1 MEELME
7 ELQTAERQGFFARIF
22 GKRGEDEYEEYETT
36 DGREVPGSYLRVH
49 TTQYT
54 VRIRRQVVA
63 FEDAVAAAD
72 GLKRGE
78 QQILNL
84 TSADPSLRER
94 IKDFLAGVN
103 YAQEGTW
110 EEVGEH
116 VFVLAPRFALV
127 EAAPP
132 TPRMTAAQN

>member
-1 MEELME
+1 MEELE
-7 ELQTAERQGFFARIF
+7 TTEKQGFFARLF
-22 GKRGEDEYEEYETT
+22 GRHRDEEYEDYEFEEPTRSSS
-36 DGREVPGSYLRVH
+36 GHLKLH
-49 TTQYT
+49 TSHQYT
-54 VRIRRQVVA
+54 VRIRRQVMA
-63 FEDAVAAAD
+63 FEDAVSAAD

-84 TSADPSLRER
+84 SAADPALRER

-116 VFVLAPRFALV
+116 VFVLCPRTAHVESAPAS
-127 EAAPP
+127 A
-132 TPRMTAAQN
+132 RMTAAHN